1 MPKISIIIPVY
12 NTKKY
17 LKQCLESIMSQTFK
31 EIEIICVD
39 DGSTDGSGEILSE
52 YALMDNRIKV
62 IRKNNGG
69 QNSARNAGLCVA
81 SGKYIGYV
89 DSDDWIEQDMY
100 EKLYEKAEAHN
111 VDMVSCGYFL
121 EGNYTS
127 LHLDSLDGGSYDN
140 ERMLELRNNLIY
152 RPEKREK
159 GLSGSL
165 CCKLFKKEILQ
176 QVQLEVPEEIT
187 MAEDKMCLIHYVLHC
202 TSAYV
207 LKEAYYH
214 RRIRLESMTHCGH
227 ADYLLKVNEVYKY
240 LTGLYAH
247 ENFTEKMRAQ
257 AEVYI
262 TELLVLGINTQ
273 LNFKNKNLLRIDP
286 YWLSKI
292 PEGSRIVIYG
302 GGDVGEQYKR
312 QMKHRPD
319 LVLVFDCDFEM
330 PSKEKLQSLQFD
342 YILIAIKNAGKAEQ
356 MKEQLLQ
363 TGIENE
369 KIFWFEQ
376 PEVYWKYAE
385 AEGIFE

>member
-12 NTKKY
+12 NTKIY
-17 LKQCLESIMSQTFK
+17 LQKCLESVINQTFQ

-39 DGSTDGSGEILSE
+39 DGSTDGSEEILKE
-52 YALMDNRIKV
+52 YAIMDNRIKV
-62 IRKNNGG
+62 IRKDNAG

-89 DSDDWIEQDMY
+89 DSDDWIELDMY
-100 EKLYEKAEAHN
+100 EKLYEKAEAYN
-111 VDMVSCGYFL
+111 VDMISCGYFL

-127 LHLDSLDGGSYDN
+127 LHLDTVDSGLYQD
-140 ERMLELRNNLIY
+140 EKMLELRNNLIY
-152 RPEKREK
+152 RPEKRET
-159 GLSGSL
+159 GLRGSL
-165 CCKLFKKEILQ
+165 WCKLFKKEILQ
-176 QVQLEVPEEIT
+176 QVQPEVPEEIT

-214 RRIRLESMTHCGH
+214 WCIHKESVSHCGH
-227 ADYLLKVNEVYKY
+227 ADYLLKVHEVYKY
-240 LTGLYAH
+240 LTSLYTH

-292 PEGSRIVIYG
+292 PADSRIAVYG

-312 QMKHRPD
+312 QMKRRQD
-319 LVLVFDCDFEM
+319 IMLVFDCGFEM
-330 PSKEKLQSLQFD
+330 PSKEELQSLRFD

-356 MKEQLLQ
+356 VREHFLQ
-363 TGIENE
+363 MGIENE
-369 KIFWFEQ
+369 KILWFEQ
-376 PEVYWKYAE
+376 PEVYWKYVE
-385 AEGIFE
+385 AEGILE